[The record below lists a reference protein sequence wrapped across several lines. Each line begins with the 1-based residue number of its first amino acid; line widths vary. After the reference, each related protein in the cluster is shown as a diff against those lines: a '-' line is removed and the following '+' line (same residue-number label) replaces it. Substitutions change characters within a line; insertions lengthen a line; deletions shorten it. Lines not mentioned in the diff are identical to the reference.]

1 MQARRRAPRGI
12 GSTLKNGL
20 ALPIHGSRRTQPLA
34 GLTPLLREE
43 IRSPS
48 MSRWVGQEQHRLHV
62 NLSVDAGEAHPRDVV
77 EHRQEDSSPR
87 DQAHGIVPLD
97 RREAGDLA
105 FESFAGADDADIG
118 AHRGLFP
125 QNRDSLLEHLVRQ
138 DPDAMLQEEAAE
150 RKPAETSR
158 PKFVGSYWLCAFFIS
173 RPVEARRFRCRVVS
187 ESVIFRWR
195 AIWACR
201 SGVSAIASRI
211 PSRSSEASSKRKR
224 ARPVGSMTR
233 G

>member
-12 GSTLKNGL
+12 GSTLKNRV

-97 RREAGDLA
+97 RREAGGLA
-105 FESFAGADDADIG
+105 VESLARADDADID
-118 AHRGLFP
+118 APPGLFP
-125 QNRDSLLEHLVRQ
+125 PDRDSLLQQPGPQ
-138 DPDAMLQEEAAE
+138 DPD
-150 RKPAETSR
+150 
-158 PKFVGSYWLCAFFIS
+158 
-173 RPVEARRFRCRVVS
+173 
-187 ESVIFRWR
+187 
-195 AIWACR
+195 
-201 SGVSAIASRI
+201 
-211 PSRSSEASSKRKR
+211 SKLYR
-224 ARPVGSMTR
+224 
-233 G
+233 